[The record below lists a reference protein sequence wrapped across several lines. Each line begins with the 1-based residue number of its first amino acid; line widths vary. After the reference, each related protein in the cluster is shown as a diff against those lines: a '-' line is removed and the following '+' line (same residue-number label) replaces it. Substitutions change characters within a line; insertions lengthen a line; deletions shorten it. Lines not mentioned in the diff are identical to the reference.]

1 MTNDVLKTQV
11 KQDILLRS
19 VMHWVVAWRSMMRFD
34 GPPQCQEPRSGVDGV
49 LLSGVDG
56 VLLGYDHPVRCDTME
71 GNDDDQFKVA
81 TWPPIPI
88 VEPGTSCISR

>member
-19 VMHWVVAWRSMMRFD
+19 VMHWVIAWRSMMRFD
-34 GPPQCQEPRSGVDGV
+34 GPPQCQEPRSSVDGV

-56 VLLGYDHPVRCDTME
+56 VLLGYDH
-71 GNDDDQFKVA
+71 DDDQFKVA

-88 VEPGTSCISR
+88 LEPGTSCISR